1 MFSDRVMNSKNDV
14 NSEGNQDPKEVCQ
27 NSSSSTISTKSNSN
41 TEVKISKNAAKKKLR
56 WEKIKECRR
65 ESRRKKKE
73 SKKLKPKKSKDDSIL
88 PDKVTTDIDSLPLSK
103 KQLKQIE
110 RKRLLSVL
118 DRDKTGCADRLT
130 YRPLQV
136 CIDCQFGEKMS
147 DKELSH
153 LASQIRRIYGSN
165 KSNEH
170 PASLTLVGLD
180 EKGKTFKTMCEKNDG
195 FQNYIVHRT
204 SKSINDEYS
213 TMIDKLVYLTPDSS
227 YALEDLD
234 DETVY
239 VIGGFVDDTVK
250 KQTTLEFADK
260 HKIVTARLPIKE
272 YCLKD
277 ENNKGTF
284 KEILTVN
291 QVFDILQ
298 KFYECKDWSIALS
311 NNIPQRVGY
320 KINKSA

>member
-1 MFSDRVMNSKNDV
+1 MNSMNDM
-14 NSEGNQDPKEVCQ
+14 NFEDNQDPKELCQ
-27 NSSSSTISTKSNSN
+27 DSSCSTISTKPCSNA
-41 TEVKISKNAAKKKLR
+41 ELKISKNAAKKKLR
-56 WEKIKECRR
+56 WEKIKENRK
-65 ESRRKKKE
+65 ELRRKKKE
-73 SKKLKPKKSKDDSIL
+73 SKKLKPKKSKEDNIL
-88 PDKVTTDIDSLPLSK
+88 PDKITKDNDPVLLSK

-130 YRPLQV
+130 YRPLQI

-165 KSNEH
+165 KSNER
-170 PASLTLVGLD
+170 PASLTLVSLD
-180 EKGKTFKTMCEKNDG
+180 EKGRTFKTMCDKNDG
-195 FQNYIVHRT
+195 FRNYILHKT

-213 TMIDKLVYLTPDSS
+213 TTIDKLVYLTPDSS

-234 DETVY
+234 NETVY

-260 HKIVTARLPIKE
+260 HKIFTARLPIKE
-272 YCLKD
+272 YCMKD

-298 KFYECKDWSIALS
+298 KFYECKDWSIALR
-311 NNIPQRVGY
+311 NNIPQRVGF
-320 KINKSA
+320 KINKST